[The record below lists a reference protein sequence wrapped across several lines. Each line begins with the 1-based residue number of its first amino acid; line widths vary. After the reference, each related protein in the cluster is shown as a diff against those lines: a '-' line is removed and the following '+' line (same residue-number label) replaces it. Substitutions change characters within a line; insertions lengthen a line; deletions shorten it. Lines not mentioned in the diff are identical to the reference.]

1 MTKISKCAQQK
12 IKEREKYEKKKEKGD
27 IKTVQQMSPRE
38 QRKVRKIWREKAKIR
53 RRRLA
58 LQDISN
64 APETPPCSDNEDP
77 PPPQH
82 INRRAQASQQK
93 SIRARKARNL
103 IRSRSR

>member
-1 MTKISKCAQQK
+1 MT
-12 IKEREKYEKKKEKGD
+12 REEE
-27 IKTVQQMSPRE
+27 
-38 QRKVRKIWREKAKIR
+38 

-77 PPPQH
+77 PPPQNI
-82 INRRAQASQQK
+82 INRRAQAAQQK

-103 IRSRSR
+103 IIKNKRLK